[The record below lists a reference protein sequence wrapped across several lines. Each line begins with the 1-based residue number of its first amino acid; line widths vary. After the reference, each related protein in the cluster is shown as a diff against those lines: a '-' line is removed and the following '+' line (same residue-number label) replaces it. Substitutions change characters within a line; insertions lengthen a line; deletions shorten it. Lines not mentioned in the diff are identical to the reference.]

1 MEEESYLYESFIIYN
16 SELNLKDFVT
26 IGEVDKENKIAYLD
40 TPYEMVGPFCLNEL
54 YNKGKIY
61 FEACMV
67 MTQNFWHKERINLQK
82 ESFIKQQRTQNRFY
96 DEINKYNRNKQT
108 LQIDID
114 IKYRN
119 LLLLPLD
126 EELSEAQIKEAFR
139 KLAKTTH
146 PDVGG
151 SHEEFIKITIARDEL
166 LTNISLK

>member
-82 ESFIKQQRTQNRFY
+82 ESFIKQQQSQNRFY
-96 DEINKYNRNKQT
+96 EEIKNYNKKRQSLHIN
-108 LQIDID
+108 IDIE
-114 IKYRN
+114 YRT
-119 LLLLPLD
+119 LLSLPLEDKLD
-126 EELSEAQIKEAFR
+126 ESQIKEAF
-139 KLAKTTH
+139 KKVAKNTH

-151 SHEEFIKITIARDEL
+151 SHEEFIKVTIARDEL
-166 LTNISLK
+166 LANII